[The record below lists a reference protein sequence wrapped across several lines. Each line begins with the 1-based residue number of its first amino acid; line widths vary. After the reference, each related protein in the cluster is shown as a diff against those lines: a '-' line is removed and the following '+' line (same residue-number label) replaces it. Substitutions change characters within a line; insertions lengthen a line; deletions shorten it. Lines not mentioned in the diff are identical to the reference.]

1 MTPIVNGLE
10 QEYGDRIVF
19 QSLNVD
25 EPEGRVVAQTY
36 RVRGHPT
43 IVIVDSKG
51 EVVWTGVGVI
61 PTADLMA
68 AIENAIGP

>member
-1 MTPIVNGLE
+1 MKPIVDGLE
-10 QEYGDRIVF
+10 SDYGDRIVF
-19 QSLNVD
+19 ERLNVD
-25 EPEGRVVAQTY
+25 EPDGRVAAQTY

-51 EVVWTGVGVI
+51 DVVWNRVGVI

-68 AIENAIGP
+68 AIENAMGP